1 MRKPRISK
9 RFVLTAIVAAAVVI
23 GMAVP
28 DARVFA
34 DEGEVAVP
42 MEVASSPMS
51 EEGDASA
58 PEEAVEPASE
68 EAVGSTTSDGA
79 APSVTPDSSATAG
92 ATTMDVPAA
101 GTDRSDQA
109 QSEDAPSTDAPS
121 AASVETGGAGE
132 EPDGTEPQDLV
143 LVTNVSAASIAERP
157 ASGTYRLYWY
167 ALIPGADSES
177 YENPD
182 GTWFGLGVSTISGV
196 SNPAGLAIGTDI
208 SGAGTI
214 SYSAWKGYALFP
226 DLTWDGATYK
236 YAEAGSANASKQ
248 GYYTISHMRTR
259 VANGANAGNNNYNPV
274 VAHSTHTY
282 HIDNTIVLNEKNFYT
297 VQFAVRY
304 PGETDFSSLGEYAKR
319 VEHGAAESSLTKPS
333 YNTPDE
339 FRETIAKDG
348 VTYRF
353 DGWYTDET
361 CTTKATFTGSITANT
376 IYYGRYVPELGNL
389 TISKT
394 VSGSAANVNDTFT
407 FELSCVSLANKSIS
421 GVAFNASGV
430 ATVTLKHGQS
440 VTLQNLPAGITVDIR
455 EVNLRV
461 QAKTSA
467 TARVDGGAQ
476 TTIKSEGSTSTS
488 TDKVQAAITEGKTTM
503 VEVNNAAEAV
513 PDTGVTVN
521 TTPMVSLLATSV
533 MGGVALAAETVRR
546 RCRDEEE
553 GL

>member
-1 MRKPRISK
+1 
-9 RFVLTAIVAAAVVI
+9 
-23 GMAVP
+23 MAVP

-34 DEGEVAVP
+34 DEGEAIATMGVVAEQAPEATVAIAIE
-42 MEVASSPMS
+42 EVAEPTL
-51 EEGDASA
+51 
-58 PEEAVEPASE
+58 EEAAE
-68 EAVGSTTSDGA
+68 ETTLGN
-79 APSVTPDSSATAG
+79 
-92 ATTMDVPAA
+92 
-101 GTDRSDQA
+101 
-109 QSEDAPSTDAPS
+109 DAPS
-121 AASVETGGAGE
+121 ASTEDGATTGQATQDATSAGQSGEAQSTEAPSQEAPTEETGETTDQTTDETTSQDLMLTTNVVTASV
-132 EPDGTEPQDLV
+132 
-143 LVTNVSAASIAERP
+143 AARP
-157 ASGTYRLYWY
+157 ASGTYQLYWY
-167 ALIPGADSES
+167 ALIPGADSEA

-196 SNPAGLAIGTDI
+196 TNPASLSVGTDI
-208 SGAGTI
+208 TGTGTI
-214 SYSAWKGYALFP
+214 SHTAWNGYTLFP
-226 DLTWDGATYK
+226 DLTWNGVTYK

-259 VANGANAGNNNYNPV
+259 VANGANAGNNQYNPV
-274 VAHSTHTY
+274 VAYSTHTY
-282 HIDNTIVLNEKNFYT
+282 HIDHTIVLNEKNFYT

-319 VEHGAAESSLTKPS
+319 VEHGTAESSLTKPS

-339 FRETIAKDG
+339 FKETIVRDG

-353 DGWYTDET
+353 DGWYTDES
-361 CTTKATFTGSITANT
+361 CTTKATFAGSITANT

-407 FELSCVSLANKSIS
+407 FELSCADLANKSYS
-421 GVAFNASGV
+421 GVSFNGAGI
-430 ATVTLKHGQS
+430 ATLTLRHGQS
-440 VTLQNLPAGITVDIR
+440 VTLQDLPADVTVLVR

-467 TARVDGGAQ
+467 TACVNGGTE

-488 TDKVQAAITEGKTTM
+488 TDQVQAAIAEGKTTT
-503 VEVNNAAEAV
+503 VQVNNAAQAV

-521 TTPMVSLLATSV
+521 AAPMVGLLATSV
-533 MGGVALAAETVRR
+533 MGGAALAVGTVQR

>member
-1 MRKPRISK
+1 MRKPRLSK

-34 DEGEVAVP
+34 DEGEAIATMGVVAEQAPEATVAIATE
-42 MEVASSPMS
+42 EVAEPTL
-51 EEGDASA
+51 E
-58 PEEAVEPASE
+58 EEAE
-68 EAVGSTTSDGA
+68 ETTLGND
-79 APSVTPDSSATAG
+79 APSPSTEDG
-92 ATTMDVPAA
+92 ATTGQATQDATSA
-101 GTDRSDQA
+101 GQSGEA
-109 QSEDAPSTDAPS
+109 QSTEAPSQEAPTEETGETTDQTTDETTS
-121 AASVETGGAGE
+121 QDLMLTTNVVTASV
-132 EPDGTEPQDLV
+132 
-143 LVTNVSAASIAERP
+143 AARP
-157 ASGTYRLYWY
+157 ASGTYQLYWY
-167 ALIPGADSES
+167 ALIPGADSEA

-196 SNPAGLAIGTDI
+196 TNPASLSVGTDI
-208 SGAGTI
+208 TGTGTI
-214 SYSAWKGYALFP
+214 SHTAWNGYTLFP
-226 DLTWDGATYK
+226 DLTWNGVTYK

-259 VANGANAGNNNYNPV
+259 VANGANAGNNQYNPV
-274 VAHSTHTY
+274 VAYSTHTY
-282 HIDNTIVLNEKNFYT
+282 HIDHTIVLNEKNFYT

-319 VEHGAAESSLTKPS
+319 VEHGTAESSLTKPS

-339 FRETIAKDG
+339 FKETIVRDG

-353 DGWYTDET
+353 DGWYTDES
-361 CTTKATFTGSITANT
+361 CTTKATFAGSITANT

-407 FELSCVSLANKSIS
+407 FELSCADLANKSYS
-421 GVAFNASGV
+421 GVSFNGAGI
-430 ATVTLKHGQS
+430 ATLTLRHGQS
-440 VTLQNLPAGITVDIR
+440 VTLQDLPAGVTVLVR

-467 TARVDGGAQ
+467 TACVNGGAE

-488 TDKVQAAITEGKTTM
+488 TDQVQAAIAEGKTTT
-503 VEVNNAAEAV
+503 VQVNNAAQAV

-521 TTPMVSLLATSV
+521 AAPMAGLLATSV
-533 MGGVALAAETVRR
+533 MGGAALAVGTVRR

>member
-1 MRKPRISK
+1 
-9 RFVLTAIVAAAVVI
+9 
-23 GMAVP
+23 MAVP

-34 DEGEVAVP
+34 DEGEAIATMGVVAEQAPEATVAIATE
-42 MEVASSPMS
+42 EVAEPTL
-51 EEGDASA
+51 
-58 PEEAVEPASE
+58 EEAAE
-68 EAVGSTTSDGA
+68 ETTLGND
-79 APSVTPDSSATAG
+79 APSPSTEDG
-92 ATTMDVPAA
+92 ATTGQATQDATSA
-101 GTDRSDQA
+101 GQSGEA
-109 QSEDAPSTDAPS
+109 QSTEAPSQEAPTEETGETTDQTTDETTS
-121 AASVETGGAGE
+121 QDLMLTTNVVTASV
-132 EPDGTEPQDLV
+132 
-143 LVTNVSAASIAERP
+143 AARP
-157 ASGTYRLYWY
+157 ASGTYQLYWY
-167 ALIPGADSES
+167 ALIPGADSEA

-196 SNPAGLAIGTDI
+196 TNPASLSVGTDI
-208 SGAGTI
+208 TGTGTI
-214 SYSAWKGYALFP
+214 SHTAWNGYTLFP
-226 DLTWDGATYK
+226 DLTWNGVTYK

-259 VANGANAGNNNYNPV
+259 VANGANAGNNQYNPV
-274 VAHSTHTY
+274 VAYSTHTY
-282 HIDNTIVLNEKNFYT
+282 HIDHTIVLNEKNFYT

-319 VEHGAAESSLTKPS
+319 VEHGTAESSLTKPS

-339 FRETIAKDG
+339 FKETIVRDG

-353 DGWYTDET
+353 DGWYTDES
-361 CTTKATFTGSITANT
+361 CTTKATFAGSITANT

-407 FELSCVSLANKSIS
+407 FELSCADLANKSYS
-421 GVAFNASGV
+421 GVSFNGAGI
-430 ATVTLKHGQS
+430 ATLTLRHGQS
-440 VTLQNLPAGITVDIR
+440 VTLQDLPAGVTVLVR

-467 TARVDGGAQ
+467 TACVNGGAE

-488 TDKVQAAITEGKTTM
+488 TDQVQAAIAEGKTTT
-503 VEVNNAAEAV
+503 VQVNNAAQAV

-521 TTPMVSLLATSV
+521 AAPMAGLLATSV
-533 MGGVALAAETVRR
+533 MGGAALAVGTVRR

>member
-1 MRKPRISK
+1 MRKPRLSK

-34 DEGEVAVP
+34 DEGEAIATMGVVAEQAPEATVAITTE
-42 MEVASSPMS
+42 EVAEPTL
-51 EEGDASA
+51 
-58 PEEAVEPASE
+58 EEAAE
-68 EAVGSTTSDGA
+68 ETTLGN
-79 APSVTPDSSATAG
+79 
-92 ATTMDVPAA
+92 
-101 GTDRSDQA
+101 
-109 QSEDAPSTDAPS
+109 DAPS
-121 AASVETGGAGE
+121 ASTEDGATTGQATQDATSAGQSGEAQSTEAPSQEAPTEETGETTDQTTDETTSQDLMLTTNVVTASV
-132 EPDGTEPQDLV
+132 
-143 LVTNVSAASIAERP
+143 AARP
-157 ASGTYRLYWY
+157 ASGTYQLYWY
-167 ALIPGADSES
+167 ALIPGADSEA

-196 SNPAGLAIGTDI
+196 TNPASLSVGTDI
-208 SGAGTI
+208 TGTGTI
-214 SYSAWKGYALFP
+214 SHTAWNGYTLFP
-226 DLTWDGATYK
+226 DLTWNGVTYK

-259 VANGANAGNNNYNPV
+259 VANGANAGNNQYNPV
-274 VAHSTHTY
+274 VAYSTHTY
-282 HIDNTIVLNEKNFYT
+282 HIDHAIVLNEKNFYT

-319 VEHGAAESSLTKPS
+319 VEHGTAESSLTKPS

-339 FRETIAKDG
+339 FKETIVRDG

-353 DGWYTDET
+353 DGWYTDES
-361 CTTKATFTGSITANT
+361 CTTKATFAGSITANT

-407 FELSCVSLANKSIS
+407 FELSCADLANKSYS
-421 GVAFNASGV
+421 GVSFNGAGI
-430 ATVTLKHGQS
+430 ATLTLRHGQS
-440 VTLQNLPAGITVDIR
+440 VTLQDLPADVTVLVR

-467 TARVDGGAQ
+467 TACVNGGTE

-488 TDKVQAAITEGKTTM
+488 TDQVQAAIAEGKTTT
-503 VEVNNAAEAV
+503 VQVNNAAQAV

-521 TTPMVSLLATSV
+521 AAPMVGLLATSV
-533 MGGVALAAETVRR
+533 MGGAALAVGTVQR

>member
-1 MRKPRISK
+1 
-9 RFVLTAIVAAAVVI
+9 
-23 GMAVP
+23 MAVP

-34 DEGEVAVP
+34 DEGEAIAT
-42 MEVASSPMS
+42 MEVVA
-51 EEGDASA
+51 EQA
-58 PEEAVEPASE
+58 PEATVAIATEEVAEPTLE
-68 EAVGSTTSDGA
+68 EAAEETTLGN
-79 APSVTPDSSATAG
+79 
-92 ATTMDVPAA
+92 
-101 GTDRSDQA
+101 
-109 QSEDAPSTDAPS
+109 DAPS
-121 AASVETGGAGE
+121 ASTEDGATTGQATQDATSAGQSGEAQSAEAPSQEAPTEETGETTDQTTDETTSQDLMLTTNVVTASV
-132 EPDGTEPQDLV
+132 
-143 LVTNVSAASIAERP
+143 AARP
-157 ASGTYRLYWY
+157 ASGTYQLYWY
-167 ALIPGADSES
+167 ALIPGADSEA

-196 SNPAGLAIGTDI
+196 TNPASLSVGTDI
-208 SGAGTI
+208 TGTGTI
-214 SYSAWKGYALFP
+214 SHTAWNGYALFP
-226 DLTWDGATYK
+226 DLTWNGVTYK

-259 VANGANAGNNNYNPV
+259 VANGANAGNNQYNPV
-274 VAHSTHTY
+274 VAYSTHTY
-282 HIDNTIVLNEKNFYT
+282 HIDHTIVLNEKNFYT

-319 VEHGAAESSLTKPS
+319 VEHGTAESSLTKPS

-339 FRETIAKDG
+339 FKETIVRDG

-353 DGWYTDET
+353 DGWYTDES
-361 CTTKATFTGSITANT
+361 CTTKATFAGSITANT
-376 IYYGRYVPELGNL
+376 IYYGHYVPELGNL

-407 FELSCVSLANKSIS
+407 FELSCADLANKSYS
-421 GVAFNASGV
+421 GVSFNGAGI
-430 ATVTLKHGQS
+430 ATLTLRHGQS
-440 VTLQNLPAGITVDIR
+440 VTLQDLPAGVTVLVR

-467 TARVDGGAQ
+467 TACVNGGTE

-488 TDKVQAAITEGKTTM
+488 TDQVQAAIAEGKTTT
-503 VEVNNAAEAV
+503 VQVNNAAQAV

-521 TTPMVSLLATSV
+521 AAPMVGLLATSV
-533 MGGVALAAETVRR
+533 MGGAALAVGTVRR